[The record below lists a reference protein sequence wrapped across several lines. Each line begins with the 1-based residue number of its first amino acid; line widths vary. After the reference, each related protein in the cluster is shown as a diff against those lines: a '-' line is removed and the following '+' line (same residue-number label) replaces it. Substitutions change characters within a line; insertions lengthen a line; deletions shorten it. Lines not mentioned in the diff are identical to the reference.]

1 MAGKYLLL
9 LTAAVASLCGLFQP
23 NIGEA
28 LTATSLVAT
37 LRASTP
43 SFELSSRD
51 WVTAD
56 ALQASSAPLEGKA
69 AADAFEAS
77 SAPISGRVW
86 PDALESSAELVVD
99 FVDVEY
105 LPPNLYV
112 FRRIF

>member
-1 MAGKYLLL
+1 MQLPRQ
-9 LTAAVASLCGLFQP
+9 V
-23 NIGEA
+23 GEA

-43 SFELSSRD
+43 SFELSPWD
-51 WVTAD
+51 WVPAD

-86 PDALESSAELVVD
+86 PDALEPSAVLVVD
-99 FVDVEY
+99 FENWALRQNVYISCMD
-105 LPPNLYV
+105 
-112 FRRIF
+112 FTS